1 MFVDF
6 KDDIPLDISR
16 CKLGYGF
23 PEWLLANSSAFYCTV
38 LYGFLEGILWLPRVL
53 SMASSSGFLPFGYLE
68 WVVWLPRVSLWLP
81 QVGLSFMATSSV
93 FIATSNGL
101 MATSSGF
108 MAS

>member
-23 PEWLLANSSAFYCTV
+23 PEWLLANLSAFYCTV

-53 SMASSSGFLPFGYLE
+53 SMASSSGFLATSSGFIIYGYFKCVYRYLKWVNGYLE
-68 WVVWLPRVSLWLP
+68 WVY
-81 QVGLSFMATSSV
+81 
-93 FIATSNGL
+93 
-101 MATSSGF
+101 GF
-108 MAS
+108 LKWF

>member
-53 SMASSSGFLPFGYLE
+53 SMASSSGFLATSSGFIIYGYFKCVYRYLKWVNGYLE
-68 WVVWLPRVSLWLP
+68 WVY
-81 QVGLSFMATSSV
+81 
-93 FIATSNGL
+93 
-101 MATSSGF
+101 GF
-108 MAS
+108 LKWF